1 MSYTLYREASF
12 TSIKGGLTTV
22 GYALK
27 DFGGAVVAARTTAG
41 VAEAEPGSGT
51 YGAMVTF
58 PDGFAGRIVWDTGE
72 ATPLYASDV
81 IVPVAAA
88 PAPAADP
95 YTLAVQR
102 GNVVVARQGADTIY
116 TFLDVETRVGRVRF
130 DPRPDGGRV
139 VTLDPT

>member
-1 MSYTLYREASF
+1 VAMTAYREASF
-12 TSIKGGLTTV
+12 TSIKGGLMTV

-58 PDGFAGRIVWDTGE
+58 PDGFAGRLVWDTGE

-81 IVPVAAA
+81 IAPAAA
-88 PAPAADP
+88 APAADP
-95 YTLAVQR
+95 YILAIQR
-102 GNVVVARQGADTIY
+102 GDVVEVGQGTNKYY
-116 TFLDVETRVGRVRF
+116 TFLDVDTRVGRVRF
-130 DPRPDGGRV
+130 DPRPGGGRV

>member
-1 MSYTLYREASF
+1 MSTTAYREASF
-12 TSIKGGLTTV
+12 TSIKGGLATV

-58 PDGFAGRIVWDTGE
+58 PDGFAGRLVWDTGE
-72 ATPLYASDV
+72 AAPLYASDV
-81 IVPVAAA
+81 IAPAAA
-88 PAPAADP
+88 APAADP
-95 YTLAVQR
+95 YIMAIQR
-102 GNVVVARQGADTIY
+102 GNVVLAGQGTDRSYI
-116 TFLDVETRVGRVRF
+116 FLDVETGVGRVRM
-130 DPRPDGGRV
+130 DPRPGGGRV